1 MLRVHSF
8 FPIFWKLLFGFSSTL
23 PILAIEIAQYLTL
36 KSVMKGSHMLRRRAQ
51 ITLTALV
58 FSLGLSETLQSKD
71 PKLTPEELV
80 NRHVQSIGSTEVIQ
94 KVQSR
99 AINGTMVATTKLGR
113 AGTMAGR
120 ASILSKGPKTRVS
133 LIMDVPDYPSEQ
145 FTFDGN
151 RTAGGSL
158 RPELHAPLSEFVHL
172 NGVLMREG
180 LIGGV
185 LTTAWPLLDLP
196 NRKPLLSYG
205 GLKKVDGKEYHTLKY
220 KPNKGAMAANVT
232 LFFDPET
239 FRHVRSQ
246 YGVENSGGTGSITP
260 GGAGGGQA
268 PGLARVQLIE
278 EFGDFKEKDGLQLP
292 HSYTI
297 RFSGDTGSG
306 TLLATWTVTVTA
318 LDHNNPTI
326 EDKHFAIR

>member
-1 MLRVHSF
+1 M
-8 FPIFWKLLFGFSSTL
+8 P
-23 PILAIEIAQYLTL
+23 
-36 KSVMKGSHMLRRRAQ
+36 RRRAQ

-58 FSLGLSETLQSKD
+58 FGLCLSENLQSKD

-80 NRHVQSIGSTEVIQ
+80 NRHIRSIGTVEAIQ
-94 KVQSR
+94 KVQNR
-99 AINGTMVATTKLGR
+99 ALNGTVVATTKLGR
-113 AGTMAGR
+113 AGTMSGK
-120 ASILSKGPKTRVS
+120 ASILSKGPKTRLGIV
-133 LIMDVPDYPSEQ
+133 IDVPDYPSEQ

-151 RTAGGSL
+151 RTAAGSM
-158 RPELHAPLSEFVHL
+158 RPEVHAPLSEFVHL
-172 NGVLMREG
+172 NGILMREG

-185 LTTAWPLLDLP
+185 LTTAWPLLDLA

-205 GLKKVDGKEYHTLKY
+205 GLKKVDGKQYETLKY

-239 FRHVRSQ
+239 FRHVRTQ
-246 YGVENSGGTGSITP
+246 YGVENAGGTGTITP
-260 GGAGGGQA
+260 GGGGGQTA
-268 PGLARVQLIE
+268 SLTRVQVVE

-297 RFSGDTGSG
+297 RYSGDTAGG

-326 EDKHFAIR
+326 EDKLFAIR

>member
-1 MLRVHSF
+1 MQRRC
-8 FPIFWKLLFGFSSTL
+8 
-23 PILAIEIAQYLTL
+23 AQL
-36 KSVMKGSHMLRRRAQ
+36 
-51 ITLTALV
+51 TLTALV
-58 FSLGLSETLQSKD
+58 FGFLGLSETVQSKD

-80 NRHVQSIGSTEVIQ
+80 NRHVQSIGSAEAIQ
-94 KVQSR
+94 KVQNR
-99 AINGTMVATTKLGR
+99 ALNSTVVATTTFAR
-113 AGTMAGR
+113 SGTMAGK
-120 ASILSKGPKTRVS
+120 ASILSKGPKTRIGITIDY
-133 LIMDVPDYPSEQ
+133 LDYPSEQ
-145 FTFDGN
+145 FTFDGS
-151 RTAGGSL
+151 RTVAGSSL
-158 RPELHAPLSEFVHL
+158 HGVNAPLGDFMHL

-196 NRKPLLSYG
+196 DRKPLLSYG
-205 GLKKVDGKEYHTLKY
+205 GLKKVDGKQYHTLKY

-260 GGAGGGQA
+260 GGGGQS
-268 PGLARVQLIE
+268 PSLARVQLIE

-297 RFSGDTGSG
+297 RYSGDTGSG

-326 EDKHFAIR
+326 EDKHFAVR